1 MADTQ
6 VVDNFQQ
13 TETIP
18 GPVKNSKNPPG
29 RPRKDGLPAG
39 ITKPST
45 LPEDP
50 YDFFALL
57 KPAGDDWWN
66 LHTIYVYRRYP
77 ITDRRGGG
85 KLNWIDKLSEPVDPD
100 YLMKLHGSGIYRLDL
115 LEDGNKKIAETEIRI
130 VNKDYPSV
138 IPAGDWVDDPKNKD
152 WEWCR
157 PRGVGTSGNSGTGL
171 SADDFLKL
179 QAALGSKQDSGAMMI
194 AALAPLLDPQRQT
207 DMLAT
212 FASLMKPKEDTSMS
226 TLILPLL
233 LKMLDK
239 PAGPDPM
246 VTMLMEDRRAMREE
260 MNRLREQQ
268 TAPKDTLDS
277 LLENKEKFEAL
288 RGLFGKGGGTAA
300 PEGWAGIADKAIDK
314 LAGPVGQIG
323 LIAAQRYMMQQPA
336 AQQQALPRPAIQP
349 AAVQVAPQSQPV
361 AAQPEQQPQPAPVV
375 DQQSVLVAKYQGVIA
390 QAFPFLLDHF
400 KDRDGYEFRDWFISP
415 MRFGNSTWFQ
425 MRQEIGVDGFVNFL
439 ATLPPEIQAQLS
451 PPEKFKTFM
460 TEFFSDDDPED
471 QEGGDDD
478 EEFSKPPAAE

>member
-1 MADTQ
+1 MAEVTVLTGGTQ
-6 VVDNFQQ
+6 AQPPPIEDKK
-13 TETIP
+13 
-18 GPVKNSKNPPG
+18 PVG
-29 RPRKDGLPAG
+29 RPRKDGQPAG
-39 ITKPST
+39 TPPLAQSAD
-45 LPEDP
+45 PED
-50 YDFFALL
+50 FFLMLPSITADEWQFRMLYL
-57 KPAGDDWWN
+57 
-66 LHTIYVYRRYP
+66 YRLYP
-77 ITDRRGGG
+77 ITDRRGAGQPVY
-85 KLNWIDKLSEPVDPD
+85 LNKFSEVVDRDRVMRD
-100 YLMKLHGSGIYRLDL
+100 YGSGIYKLEL
-115 LEDGNKKIAETEIRI
+115 LQTIPNERGKKIAVCMFQIL
-130 VNKDYPSV
+130 NQDYPPKV
-138 IPAGDWVDDPKNKD
+138 PAGEWVNDPRNAD

-157 PRGVGTSGNSGTGL
+157 PKLGPGSLNAAG
-171 SADDFLKL
+171 SASPDD
-179 QAALGSKQDSGAMMI
+179 I
-194 AALAPLLDPQRQT
+194 ANAVYAKVHQNEQPKKDDTPAILAVLANVLDPKRQT
-207 DMLAT
+207 DMIAT
-212 FASLMKPKEDTSMS
+212 FATLMKPKEDGMS
-226 TLILPLL
+226 AILLPLI

-239 PAGPDPM
+239 PAGPDPI

-288 RGLFGKGGGTAA
+288 RGLFGKGSGSAA

-336 AQQQALPRPAIQP
+336 APQQAALPRPAIQP
-349 AAVQVAPQSQPV
+349 TAVQVTPQPV
-361 AAQPEQQPQPAPVV
+361 GAQPEQPPAAPVV

-460 TEFFSDDDPED
+460 TEFFSDDDPE
-471 QEGGDDD
+471 EGED
-478 EEFSKPPAAE
+478 EDEDEFSKPPAE